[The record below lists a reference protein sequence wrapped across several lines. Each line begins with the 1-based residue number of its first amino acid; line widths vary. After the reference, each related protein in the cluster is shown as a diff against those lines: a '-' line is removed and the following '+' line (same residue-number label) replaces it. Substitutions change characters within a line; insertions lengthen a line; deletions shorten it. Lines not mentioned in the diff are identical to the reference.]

1 MSDTE
6 TSEAVRHGL
15 DITDEQ
21 AQMLAQHAIHV
32 QGGFSTPE
40 IERERAKRDLA
51 GGGSIDFDRMQ
62 AELTEALLAKVR
74 ALPHAEPSPALAEAV
89 ASLDPEPAPV
99 PADEKPQRVD
109 VTVVLAHVDAGE
121 GLRDRIKA
129 LQKDLKA
136 HEDLIKDV
144 LGPATEGVDASG
156 NVVIRF
162 PFRNRSDL
170 DRKLVKSMLTE
181 EEYAKAVRETTYRT
195 LLYGES

>member
-1 MSDTE
+1 MSATE
-6 TSEAVRHGL
+6 TSTT
-15 DITDEQ
+15 ISDEQ

-40 IERERAKRDLA
+40 IERARAEKDLA

-62 AELTEALLAKVR
+62 AELTEVLLAKV
-74 ALPHAEPSPALAEAV
+74 ASLPSATPSPALAEAV
-89 ASLDPEPAPV
+89 ASVAEPEPT

-109 VTVVLAHVDAGE
+109 VTAVLAHVDAGE
-121 GLRDRIKA
+121 ALRDRIKD
-129 LQKDLKA
+129 LQKTLKI
-136 HEDLIKDV
+136 HEDTIKDV
-144 LGPATEGVDASG
+144 MGPATEGVDASG
-156 NVVIRF
+156 NVVVRF

>member
-6 TSEAVRHGL
+6 TSTT
-15 DITDEQ
+15 ITDEQ

-40 IERERAKRDLA
+40 IERARAAKDLA

-62 AELTEALLAKVR
+62 AELTEVLLAKV
-74 ALPHAEPSPALAEAV
+74 AAPSATPSPALTEAV
-89 ASLDPEPAPV
+89 TTIDPDPV
-99 PADEKPQRVD
+99 PAEEKPQRVD
-109 VTVVLAHVDAGE
+109 VTAVLAHVDAGE
-121 GLRDRIKA
+121 AIRDRIKA
-129 LQKDLKA
+129 LQKDLKV
-136 HEDLIKDV
+136 HEDTIKDV
-144 LGPATEGVDASG
+144 MGPATEGTDAKG
-156 NVVIRF
+156 QVVVRF
-162 PFRNRSDL
+162 PYRNRSDL

>member
-6 TSEAVRHGL
+6 TSTT
-15 DITDEQ
+15 ISDEQ

-40 IERERAKRDLA
+40 IERARAEKDLA
-51 GGGSIDFDRMQ
+51 GGGTIDFDRMQ
-62 AELTEALLAKVR
+62 AELTEVLLAKV
-74 ALPHAEPSPALAEAV
+74 ADLPTATPSPALAEAV
-89 ASLDPEPAPV
+89 KSLDPEPEPT
-99 PADEKPQRVD
+99 PAAEKPQRVD
-109 VTVVLAHVDAGE
+109 VTAVLAHVDAGE
-121 GLRDRIKA
+121 ALRDRIKD
-129 LQKDLKA
+129 LQKTLKI
-136 HEDLIKDV
+136 HEDTIKDV
-144 LGPATEGVDASG
+144 MGSATEGTDAKG
-156 NVVIRF
+156 NVVVRF